1 MGDKMAL
8 ENQEKVV
15 KILMIALVVLIV
27 LGATAVIVEMIVNY
41 KKENRRIKEI
51 LEKNENRL
59 KMDTVEDGLQMAY
72 AGCNDIVST
81 ERQFNDPMLIE
92 PSNHFTD
99 TGTSMQ
105 SYGYNNGKI
114 DTNFVIVKSVIYT
127 ETREELN

>member
-81 ERQFNDPMLIE
+81 ERQFNDPMRIE

-114 DTNFVIVKSVIYT
+114 DRNFVIVKSVIYT

>member
-105 SYGYNNGKI
+105 SYGYNNSKI

>member
-15 KILMIALVVLIV
+15 KILMLALVVLIV

-105 SYGYNNGKI
+105 SYGYNNAKI

>member
-1 MGDKMAL
+1 M
-8 ENQEKVV
+8 
-15 KILMIALVVLIV
+15 KILMIAVVVLIV

-72 AGCNDIVST
+72 AGCNDIVPT

-114 DTNFVIVKSVIYT
+114 DRNFVIVKSVIYT